1 MLVSPLIGGIQVD
14 LMGNKKLEALL
25 PSFLRGLA
33 DRQRERPDLILA
45 AWPSLIGE
53 RLASMARA
61 QAFEEGVLTVKVSNS
76 ALLSLLVQN
85 ERSRLLEQ
93 LRKQFP
99 GTKIRD
105 IRFRIG

>member
-1 MLVSPLIGGIQVD
+1 
-14 LMGNKKLEALL
+14 MGNKKLEALL

-76 ALLSLLVQN
+76 ALLSLMVQN
-85 ERSRLLEQ
+85 ERPRLLEE